1 MQRCQSQGGVE
12 ETDHLQ
18 KHVCTPMGGCYPESI
33 RLQASRQQLMGCDKC
48 GMTSSSTGVTQCTV
62 LSEIHLNGSA
72 GMARG
77 YDAAVGSKVGKLV
90 LCREGT

>member
-62 LSEIHLNGSA
+62 LS
-72 GMARG
+72 
-77 YDAAVGSKVGKLV
+77 AAKRWQSTEAYPFAIPHRLHASSPV
-90 LCREGT
+90 RDEGD